1 VFHHGCD
8 GLSYQFAMWT
18 NSRVVLYRG
27 DASHMPQPEACSDER
42 LNMYQVARPSVYPYT
57 PLHA

>member
-8 GLSYQFAMWT
+8 GLSHHYAMWT

-27 DASHMPQPEACSDER
+27 DVSHMSQPEACSDER
-42 LNMYQVARPSVYPYT
+42 LRTYGVARPSAYPYS
-57 PLHA
+57 PLHV